1 MISITW
7 AEVGAIVTAVSLIT
21 GAAATYVRLATVNAV
36 RDILN
41 ERLKDYM
48 GRELVE
54 TRLKYLGTEM
64 NSVRK
69 DIDSLTHMVQ
79 KLKQ

>member
-21 GAAATYVRLATVNAV
+21 GAAATYVRLAPVNAV
-36 RDILN
+36 REILN

-54 TRLKYLGTEM
+54 TRLQYLGTEM

-79 KLKQ
+79 KLKS

>member
-41 ERLKDYM
+41 ERLMDYM

-54 TRLKYLGTEM
+54 TRLQYLGTEM

-79 KLKQ
+79 KLKS

>member
-7 AEVGAIVTAVSLIT
+7 AEVGAIVPAVSLIT

-36 RDILN
+36 REILN

-48 GRELVE
+48 GGELVE
-54 TRLKYLGTEM
+54 TRLQYLGTEM
-64 NSVRK
+64 QSVRK

>member
-7 AEVGAIVTAVSLIT
+7 ADIAAIVTAVSLIT

-36 RDILN
+36 REILN

-54 TRLKYLGTEM
+54 TRLQYLGTEM

-79 KLKQ
+79 KLKS

>member
-1 MISITW
+1 MRFSAW
-7 AEVGAIVTAVSLIT
+7 LIMST
-21 GAAATYVRLATVNAV
+21 LLNGCAATYVRLATVNAV

-41 ERLKDYM
+41 DRLKDYM
-48 GRELVE
+48 GREVVE
-54 TRLKYLGTEM
+54 TRLQYLGTEM

-79 KLKQ
+79 QLKQ

>member
-36 RDILN
+36 REILN

-48 GRELVE
+48 GCELVE
-54 TRLKYLGTEM
+54 TRLQYLGTEM

-79 KLKQ
+79 KLKS